1 MPRIYKSMESKN
13 STRKLAPWQETAMP
27 FVFGSIASCTATA
40 IIQPMDTL
48 KVRLQIA
55 SEAGGSTSVFSTAS
69 KMVAQEGVGAF
80 YHGLGSALLRQVTYG
95 TIRVGAYRYLSE
107 RDAKNNVPVTLG
119 KRFSYSLFSGAVGS
133 LFGNPFD
140 VVLVRFQSDNTLPP
154 EQRRNYKGIGDAFS
168 RMFREE
174 GILSFWKGYVISLLR
189 ACAMTSVMLTTND
202 EVKKKVNQVRGVSK
216 ADNLTNVAAAAISG
230 VACSFCSLPF
240 DNIKTKLQKQKKL
253 PDGTLPYAGVMDCF
267 SKTVKREGITGFWTG
282 YTTFYF
288 RVAPHAM
295 VLLILEDLLH
305 RTFNPAYK
313 H

>member
-1 MPRIYKSMESKN
+1 MESKN
-13 STRKLAPWQETAMP
+13 SPPKLSPFQEAMIP

-40 IIQPMDTL
+40 VIQPMDTL

-55 SEAGGSTSVFSTAS
+55 NESKGLSQGTGSTSVFGTAS
-69 KMVAQEGVGAF
+69 KILSQEGFGAF
-80 YHGLGSALLRQVTYG
+80 YHGLGSALMRQVTYG

-107 RDAKNNVPVTLG
+107 KDMKNNIPVTLG

-140 VVLVRFQSDNTLPP
+140 VVLVRFQSDNTLPAD
-154 EQRRNYKGIGDAFS
+154 QRRNYKGILDAFS
-168 RMFREE
+168 RMSKEE
-174 GILSFWKGYVISLLR
+174 GITSFWKGYTISLLR

-202 EVKKKVNQVRGVSK
+202 EVKKVVNSVRGVQK
-216 ADNLTNVAAAAISG
+216 ADNLTNVMAAAISG

-240 DNIKTKLQKQKKL
+240 DNIKTKLQKQKRL
-253 PDGTLPYAGVMDCF
+253 PDGTIPYAGVLDCF
-267 SKTVKREGITGFWTG
+267 SKTLKREGLTGFWAG

-305 RTFNPAYK
+305 RNFNPNYK